1 MILVGEKVVR
11 GRQLATRTVRRQGW
25 ELEGLPLAVKGRVEP
40 HDRNSEQR
48 ENSKE

>member
-1 MILVGEKVVR
+1 MIQVGEKVVR
-11 GRQLATRTVRRQGW
+11 GRQLATRAVRRQDW
-25 ELEGLPLAVKGRVEP
+25 ELARLPLAMKGRVEP